1 MSYQIEV
8 AEPAG
13 VDAEIIYDWYEEQS
27 EGLGAKFIEA
37 LENAKQKIV
46 ENPFAYSVWHN
57 EIRRFILKPFSY
69 KIYYRIKN
77 NIITIFLIAHTK
89 RSNKFLRKRY

>member
-27 EGLGAKFIEA
+27 EGLGVKFIEA

-46 ENPFAYSVWHN
+46 ENPFAYSVC
-57 EIRRFILKPFSY
+57 IMK
-69 KIYYRIKN
+69 
-77 NIITIFLIAHTK
+77 
-89 RSNKFLRKRY
+89 